1 MPRYEYKGDAERTF
15 PSLGITVKKGD
26 SFDGPAGLRAPG
38 LSLASNAKTAPAVP
52 TAPKEE
58 PEEIKEEVKE
68 EPKEEPISPSASS
81 DTTAGV

>member
-1 MPRYEYKGDAERTF
+1 MPRYEYKGEGERTF

-26 SFDGPAGLRAPG
+26 SFDGPDGLNAPG
-38 LSLASNAKTAPAVP
+38 LSLASTAKTAPAVP

-58 PEEIKEEVKE
+58 PKAETKEESIK
-68 EPKEEPISPSASS
+68 PSAPS

>member
-1 MPRYEYKGDAERTF
+1 MPRYEYKGEGERTF

-26 SFDGPAGLRAPG
+26 SFDGPDGLKAPG
-38 LSLASNAKTAPAVP
+38 LSLASTAKTAPAVP

-58 PEEIKEEVKE
+58 PKAETKTEESIK
-68 EPKEEPISPSASS
+68 PSAPS